1 MAKIKINNIESFRTP
16 ESCTITVDDR
26 IEKIQLINGN
36 TVQDYGHIESGD
48 TFTISALF
56 KKNDFNSIMTL
67 WNNRSLIS
75 FTDESGEVY
84 TNCRIVVK
92 SYKYETKFPDYI
104 MLEFEIW
111 RI

>member
-1 MAKIKINNIESFRTP
+1 MKIRINDIESYRTP
-16 ESCTITVDDR
+16 ESCTITVDNR

-56 KKNDFNSIMTL
+56 KRSDFDALMTL
-67 WNNRSLIS
+67 WNNRTPVT
-75 FTDESGEVY
+75 FKDESGHTY
-84 TNCRIVVK
+84 ANCRLVIK
-92 SYKYETKFPDYI
+92 SYKYETKFPSYV